1 LADSKT
7 ILVTGASDGIGKQT
21 ALELARLGHH
31 VLLHGRDESKTRAAL
46 EEIRQ
51 SVPGAWLSC
60 YLADFSSLKQVI
72 HLADQVKKDHPRLD
86 VLVNN
91 AATFSKERLLSAD
104 GFELTFAVNHL
115 APMLL
120 TLLLLDSLKAAAPAR
135 IVNVASNAHRNLD
148 AVDLDNLNGEKSY
161 NGYDAYALS
170 KLAKIC
176 VSYAL
181 ARRLDSSGVAVNSL
195 HPGVISTKL
204 LRMSWDSG
212 GDSVKEGAKTPV
224 HLASS
229 PEMEGVSGRFY
240 SRMAEKAPS
249 PLAQNESLQE
259 QFWRISMEMLASFL
273 PDYLKEV

>member
-1 LADSKT
+1 MTNAKT
-7 ILVTGASDGIGKQT
+7 MLITGASDGIGKQT
-21 ALELARLGHH
+21 ALELAHMGHL
-31 VLLHGRDESKTRAAL
+31 VLLHGRDEEKTRAAL
-46 EEIRQ
+46 EEIRRAAP
-51 SVPGAWLSC
+51 SARLSY
-60 YLADFSSLKQVI
+60 YLADFSSLEQI
-72 HLADQVKKDHPRLD
+72 CRLAEFINKDHPRLD

-104 GFELTFAVNHL
+104 GFELIFAVNHL

-148 AVDLDNLNGEKSY
+148 AVDLDNLNGEKLY

-176 VSYAL
+176 VRYAL
-181 ARRLDSSGVAVNSL
+181 ARRLDGSGVAVNSL

-212 GDSVKEGAKTPV
+212 GDSVEEGAKTPV
-224 HLASS
+224 HLASA

-240 SRMAEKAPS
+240 SRMAEKTPS
-249 PLAQNESLQE
+249 PLAQDESLQE
-259 QFWRISMEMLASFL
+259 QFWSISMDMLAPFL
-273 PDYLKEV
+273 PDYLKDL

>member
-1 LADSKT
+1 MTDSKT

-31 VLLHGRDESKTRAAL
+31 VLLHGRDEGKTRAAQ
-46 EEIRQ
+46 EEIQ
-51 SVPGAWLSC
+51 LAAPGARLSC
-60 YLADFSSLKQVI
+60 YLADFSSLERVI
-72 HLADQVKKDHPRLD
+72 DLAEQVKKDHPRLD

-91 AATFSKERLLSAD
+91 AATFSKERLLSAE

-115 APMLL
+115 APLLL
-120 TLLLLDSLKAAAPAR
+120 TLLLLEPLKAGAPAR
-135 IVNVASNAHRNLD
+135 IVNVASNAHRNLSD
-148 AVDLDNLNGEKSY
+148 VDLHNLNGEKSY

-181 ARRLDSSGVAVNSL
+181 ARRLVGTGVTVNSL

-204 LRMSWDSG
+204 LRMSWDTI
-212 GDSVKEGAKTPV
+212 GDSVEEGAKTSV

-229 PEMEGVSGRFY
+229 SEMEGVSGRFY
-240 SRMAEKAPS
+240 SRMAEKTPS
-249 PLAQNESLQE
+249 PLAQDETLQE
-259 QFWRISMEMLASFL
+259 QFWRISMEMLAHFL
-273 PDYLKEV
+273 PDDLKDL